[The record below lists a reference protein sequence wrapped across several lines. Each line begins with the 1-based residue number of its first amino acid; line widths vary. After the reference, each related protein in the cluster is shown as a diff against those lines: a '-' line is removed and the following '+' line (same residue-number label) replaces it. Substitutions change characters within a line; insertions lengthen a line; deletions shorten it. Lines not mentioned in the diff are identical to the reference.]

1 MSMVMPFIPFM
12 VQRFLKGP
20 EHSVGYYAGL
30 LGAAYQLG
38 QICFPFWGRIS
49 DRVGRRPVTLCA
61 VSKAGRGDNVDG
73 SQIGYTTQVMI
84 GCLAASCVWILLFGA
99 APTLSVAFAC
109 RFAHGLC
116 AGNVV
121 VAKARSPG
129 RSQSHIAAPP
139 RPRSKN
145 GSRRRR
151 SGDAHPRYER
161 DRSGHDGRHH
171 GPLERERRLRL
182 RGAGL

>member
-61 VSKAGRGDNVDG
+61 VRKAGRGDNVDG

-99 APTLSVAFAC
+99 APTLSMAFAC

-121 VAKARSPG
+121 VAKAAVSG
-129 RSQSHIAAPP
+129 RIAIARRGAAAAAIKERVAATPQ
-139 RPRSKN
+139 
-145 GSRRRR
+145 RRRASSLR
-151 SGDAHPRYER
+151 TR
-161 DRSGHDGRHH
+161 
-171 GPLERERRLRL
+171 PLRP
-182 RGAGL
+182 